1 MKTTKKLGIYIDYT
15 NVLLMELINK
25 MIVSR
30 NIKFEGNEKI
40 QKHSKNKLSMPISV
54 SHENHESHLQ
64 SAYIIEISDIIS
76 NYNQVVLF
84 GPNETK
90 NELFDLLEFDH
101 NFDHIKIE
109 NVNTGKMNEI
119 QTHDFVKE
127 YYRLLN

>member
-1 MKTTKKLGIYIDYT
+1 MKTSKKLGIYIDYT
-15 NVLLMELINK
+15 NAFLMEMINK

-30 NIKFEGNEKI
+30 NIKFEYNAKI
-40 QKHSKNKLSMPISV
+40 QNHSMDKLSLPS
-54 SHENHESHLQ
+54 SGNPDKHLQ
-64 SAYIIEISDIIS
+64 SAYMIEISDIIS

-90 NELFDLLEFDH
+90 NELFNLLEFDH

-109 NVNTGKMNEI
+109 NVNTGKMNEN

-127 YYRLLN
+127 YYK

>member
-1 MKTTKKLGIYIDYT
+1 MKTSKKLGIYIDYT
-15 NVLLMELINK
+15 NAFLMELINK

-30 NIKFEGNEKI
+30 NIKFEYNDKE
-40 QKHSKNKLSMPISV
+40 QKNKDNEPLLSIS
-54 SHENHESHLQ
+54 ETLERHLR
-64 SAYIIEISDIIS
+64 SAYLIEISDIIS

-90 NELFDLLEFDH
+90 NELFNLLEFDH

-119 QTHDFVKE
+119 QKHDFVKE
-127 YYRLLN
+127 YYKLSN

>member
-1 MKTTKKLGIYIDYT
+1 MKTSKKLGIYIDYT
-15 NVLLMELINK
+15 NAFLMELINK

-30 NIKFEGNEKI
+30 KIKFEYNDIVQKNNEEEPLI
-40 QKHSKNKLSMPISV
+40 SITESLEKHLK
-54 SHENHESHLQ
+54 
-64 SAYIIEISDIIS
+64 SAYLIEISDIIG

-90 NELFDLLEFDH
+90 NELFNLLEFDH

-109 NVNTGKMNEI
+109 NVNTGKMDEI

-127 YYRLLN
+127 YYKLSS